1 MTRYFRTFLLFVVL
15 FAAWLLMSGHYTPLL
30 VTLGVLSCAGAAV
43 LADRIGGTD
52 EEGLPLNMMARLP
65 AYLVW
70 LVKEII
76 MSNITTGRLIL
87 FGRARPVLFT
97 TPATQATEAGIVTY
111 ANSITLTPGTTT
123 IEVDTGKAG
132 TRFLVHAVDP
142 SFAED
147 VESGDMDRR
156 VSSLEAASSPGGGT

>member
-1 MTRYFRTFLLFVVL
+1 MTRHLRTFLLFAML

-30 VTLGVLSCAGAAV
+30 ITLGMVSCVGAAL

-52 EEGLPLNMMARLP
+52 EEGLPLHVMARLP
-65 AYLVW
+65 AYLAW

-76 MSNITTGRLIL
+76 MSNIGTGKLIL
-87 FGRARPVLFT
+87 FGQARPVLFFT
-97 TPATQATEAGIVTY
+97 LATQATEAGIVTY

-123 IEVDTGKAG
+123 IEVETGKDS
-132 TRFLVHAVDP
+132 TEFLVHAVDP

-156 VSSLEAASSPGGGT
+156 VTSLEPASPPGGVA

>member
-1 MTRYFRTFLLFVVL
+1 MK
-15 FAAWLLMSGHYTPLL
+15 
-30 VTLGVLSCAGAAV
+30 
-43 LADRIGGTD
+43 
-52 EEGLPLNMMARLP
+52 EGLPLHVMARLP
-65 AYLVW
+65 AYLAW

-76 MSNITTGRLIL
+76 MSNIATGRLIL
-87 FGRARPVLFT
+87 FGRARPVLFS

-123 IEVDTGKAG
+123 IEVETGTGG
-132 TRFLVHAVDP
+132 TEFLVHAVDP

-156 VSSLEAASSPGGGT
+156 VTSLEPASSPGGVA